1 VTVQFERAARR
12 DLSQLSREDA
22 TAVADALVAFAQS
35 GIGDVRKL
43 QARHPPEWR
52 LRVGRYRVLFR
63 RESNAIS
70 VFAVRDRK
78 DAYRRP

>member
-1 VTVQFERAARR
+1 VTVQFDRAARR
-12 DLSQLSREDA
+12 DLARLPAADR
-22 TAVADALVAFAQS
+22 TAVVAGIAGFAER
-35 GIGDVRKL
+35 GIGDVLKL

-63 RESNAIS
+63 RDADVIT

-78 DAYRRP
+78 DAYR

>member
-12 DLSQLSREDA
+12 DLSRLSGEDA
-22 TAVADALVAFAQS
+22 ATVADALAAFAQS

-43 QARHPPEWR
+43 QARNPPEWR
-52 LRVGRYRVLFR
+52 LRVGRYRILFR
-63 RESNAIS
+63 REGDAIT